1 MSERCFNCFQ
11 EKETAGPCPHCGW
24 DGAGQEPGFPPAL
37 KPGSILNGL
46 YTVGRVLRRDST
58 SVTYIA
64 QDYQS
69 GERVTIKEYLPEE
82 FARRAEPSGA
92 VQLSSDEWREAFAR
106 GRERFLQEVKNLA
119 AFREDPCF
127 PRIIRYFEENG
138 TVYFVT
144 DYMEGLTL
152 DQFLAH

>member
-1 MSERCFNCFQ
+1 M
-11 EKETAGPCPHCGW
+11 
-24 DGAGQEPGFPPAL
+24 
-37 KPGSILNGL
+37 
-46 YTVGRVLRRDST
+46 
-58 SVTYIA
+58 
-64 QDYQS
+64 
-69 GERVTIKEYLPEE
+69 
-82 FARRAEPSGA
+82 
-92 VQLSSDEWREAFAR
+92 QLSSDEWREAFAR

-152 DQFLAH
+152 DQFLAHQGRRLSPEAAGKLLLPLMEALERVHEKDLLLLNVAPETMPPLEMRSVPPMITFVPPALVVVLP